1 MLADLYA
8 DQSIWDIVIVGSGP
22 VGMALA
28 LEFEALGRDVLL
40 LESGGLEIDPT
51 LAAASHAEIVDPDR
65 HAPMEIAVVRALGGT
80 SWTWG
85 GRCVAFDDVD
95 WMQRSFVADS
105 PWPIAPEEIQPHY
118 AKAADYLLC
127 GSDKFIVPYDRE
139 LTGGVTLDS
148 VERWARESRIVLVH
162 RERLLKSERI
172 HVAMRTTV
180 TGIDLD
186 SEASRIE
193 ALRAAS
199 PNGPRR
205 IKARHVILAMGGVET
220 TRLLLASQLE
230 HRHLY
235 GGTGRALGRYYMG
248 HIAGKIADI
257 TFNDPA
263 AIADLDFKLD
273 AGGAW
278 FRRRYRLT
286 TPTQLEHQVLN
297 TAFWPDNPR
306 LSDPAHRSGALSAV
320 FLALAFPPV
329 GKRLLPEAIRISHT
343 GAKPYRWGAHL
354 SNTVLGGPRA
364 ARDLY
369 TVLRDRFI
377 RKPRKPGFLVPNRG
391 GRYALN
397 YHAEHAPNPD
407 SRITLSAATDSFGLP
422 RARIDLQFS
431 DIDVRSV
438 IESHRLL
445 DAALRANSIGRV
457 EFQYPEAQLPEKII
471 SQITDGFHQVGTTRM
486 GNDPNASV
494 VDADLKAHGLENLYV
509 ASSSVFPTSSQANS
523 TLLAVALGMR
533 LTKLLT
539 R

>member
-1 MLADLYA
+1 
-8 DQSIWDIVIVGSGP
+8 
-22 VGMALA
+22 
-28 LEFEALGRDVLL
+28 
-40 LESGGLEIDPT
+40 
-51 LAAASHAEIVDPDR
+51 
-65 HAPMEIAVVRALGGT
+65 
-80 SWTWG
+80 
-85 GRCVAFDDVD
+85 
-95 WMQRSFVADS
+95 
-105 PWPIAPEEIQPHY
+105 
-118 AKAADYLLC
+118 
-127 GSDKFIVPYDRE
+127 
-139 LTGGVTLDS
+139 
-148 VERWARESRIVLVH
+148 
-162 RERLLKSERI
+162 
-172 HVAMRTTV
+172 
-180 TGIDLD
+180 
-186 SEASRIE
+186 
-193 ALRAAS
+193 
-199 PNGPRR
+199 
-205 IKARHVILAMGGVET
+205 
-220 TRLLLASQLE
+220 
-230 HRHLY
+230 
-235 GGTGRALGRYYMG
+235 
-248 HIAGKIADI
+248 
-257 TFNDPA
+257 
-263 AIADLDFKLD
+263 
-273 AGGAW
+273 
-278 FRRRYRLT
+278 
-286 TPTQLEHQVLN
+286 LN